1 MLCDNC
7 MQDFVNYDSFLNG
20 RKQRCL
26 CCGRELISEIEL
38 CSRCREERIAASADR
53 VFSIHSYALWKKDV
67 LYMWKTEE
75 VRVMSPF
82 FARIVR
88 DALCEIESIAGCSVT
103 VVPVPPRPGKIRK
116 YGWDQIEELCY
127 YLKKMYGINCE
138 ELLVRYSKTQQK
150 KLDRRQ
156 RLEMIENGYGP
167 VSEKKLKKLIKGIP
181 DTVVLI
187 DDVLTT
193 GSTAEA
199 CSKIL
204 KNMGVRKVFVLTI
217 FAVN

>member
-1 MLCDNC
+1 MLCGPC
-7 MQDFVNYDSFLNG
+7 LRKFVEYDAFEKG
-20 RKQRCL
+20 AKQRCL

-38 CSRCREERIAASADR
+38 CSRCREEKIAPSADR
-53 VFSIHSYALWKKDV
+53 VFSVHSYALWKKDV
-67 LYMWKTEE
+67 LFTWKSEE

-88 DALCEIESIAGCSVT
+88 DAVREVESIVGCRLT

-127 YLKKMYGINCE
+127 YLKKMYGIQSSE
-138 ELLVRYSKTQQK
+138 ILQRFSKTQQK
-150 KLDRRQ
+150 KLDRKQ
-156 RLEMIENGYGP
+156 RIEMIQKGYGA
-167 VSEKKLKKLIKGIP
+167 VSERKLRRLKNGIP
-181 DTVVLI
+181 DSVILL

-199 CSKIL
+199 CSKVL
-204 KNMGVRKVFVLTI
+204 KNMGVKRVFVLTI
-217 FAVN
+217 FSVN